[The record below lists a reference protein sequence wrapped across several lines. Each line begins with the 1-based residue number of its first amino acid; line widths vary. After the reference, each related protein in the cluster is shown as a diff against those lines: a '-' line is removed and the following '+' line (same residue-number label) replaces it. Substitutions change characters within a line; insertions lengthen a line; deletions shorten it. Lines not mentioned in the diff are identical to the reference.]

1 MLKILLVKSVL
12 LLLFFADVTVA
23 QNSDY
28 EQFRKMDIQF
38 NHMDAEIRVGELGSI
53 EGDVEF
59 NGRFLI
65 GEIDSL
71 MFDAVQMQVDDVI
84 VNERTMDFE
93 VIGDQ
98 LIVHLDDPFAA
109 GEPANIRI
117 VYKANPQFGLHR
129 NYNNTIFTSLL
140 PLSTKHWLPIVDH
153 PRVSFTTDITFI
165 HSSSKQVV
173 TNGNR
178 RENGVISIDEQS
190 TRFES
195 HFALPSTSLFFAIGD
210 FDEQSRQMADN
221 EIFVYQEFS
230 DLDIPDE
237 IFSIADSTLRE
248 LENLTGVDYPYR
260 DLHLVVLEDVMW
272 ETRKAGSGVV
282 LLDSNENL
290 ADQIQFGIMNQWA
303 GIILRE
309 EQWSEPDAIQILN
322 GFFAHHLGMN
332 VQTEQMWPETD
343 GESFYEAFLI
353 ENLESWAYYLQN
365 NSTLHD
371 VLNFSVESLFDANKK
386 VYDWKD
392 FSGFLYETTGQPFTD
407 RPQFEM
413 PEVEEAEEFEYTVEM
428 NWNEEENTVRMLFK
442 SVNGIIKELVTVK
455 VEEITFNGVN
465 ERELTFTGER
475 DEVELSVSAGIE
487 NIVLHI
493 EERDDVT
500 LTEKKPFMFWI
511 YQLRNAEE
519 PEHRKN
525 AAEGLS
531 EVTDNPDLQLAMRDA
546 LQGEKNPEVY
556 ASILYTLAEL
566 TKGASGTDQLF
577 LERANARQ
585 EKSVQKA
592 GAYGLSYFEGNSQA
606 ISRLRSLITNT
617 AFDEVREL
625 AVESL
630 SRITEPD
637 AFENIVEALI
647 TQEPALYSVPSMLR
661 LLAEKGKHESA
672 IQFSE
677 TFVSREFPI
686 LIRFQVLEFMLEYD
700 RDSDSWARRLTT
712 LLDDP
717 DPRIRYKSMDALHIL
732 DDSAKDDI
740 VEKFRY
746 EEYDDRVK
754 RRFYQR

>member
-1 MLKILLVKSVL
+1 M
-12 LLLFFADVTVA
+12 FFADVTVA